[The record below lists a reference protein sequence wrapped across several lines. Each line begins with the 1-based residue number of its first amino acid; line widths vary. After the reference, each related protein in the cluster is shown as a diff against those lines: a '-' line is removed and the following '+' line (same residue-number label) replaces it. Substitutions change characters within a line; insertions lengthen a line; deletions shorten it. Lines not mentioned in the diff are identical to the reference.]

1 MIFEHQAYLRMRI
14 MYRMK
19 PFIVCMAVVFLIA
32 CAGQPVRNT
41 TPLTNNDCKP
51 TQEDA
56 AEQWDAKSQ
65 STETFYQR
73 NRQII
78 TDALIFTLVVTEI
91 CLFWYYA
98 DRHYDKNEPFFWVGP
113 IWPWWH

>member
-1 MIFEHQAYLRMRI
+1 MNI
-14 MYRMK
+14 K
-19 PFIVCMAVVFLIA
+19 KSFIVCMLAIFFIG

-41 TPLTNNDCKP
+41 ASLTNEGCE
-51 TQEDA
+51 TTEGGV

-65 STETFYQR
+65 NTESFYER

-91 CLFWYYA
+91 CLFWYLA
-98 DRHYDKNEPFFWVGP
+98 DKHYDKNEPFFWIGP
-113 IWPWWH
+113 IWPFWH